1 MTNANLSEPPRE
13 RGAETAYSEK
23 RLVIWRYLHDSTSF
37 LSQISDSLKK
47 CLDLVRLSRNVPL
60 TLRFKQLHPRP
71 RVARLIR
78 ESRGEGPLGCRLL
91 HSRPRQHLL
100 MMERNGIS
108 ISFLKPSDWRER
120 FLVPARMVLKMC
132 FISLYL
138 EMASDLTWRI
148 FFESHHGIQLAM
160 GPFLHSFSG
169 TWMQINGIHLLL
181 LLDCDFWSPSWCGK
195 PAIWALQLSAEA
207 VINVCF
213 ELLGVSG
220 F

>member
-1 MTNANLSEPPRE
+1 VIDLWAKINIGNKLLAFYQSSDAVCEDPRTDFRGGGLLSLKCLSASQSFGPTAMG
-13 RGAETAYSEK
+13 RGEVKLNSNEDLDDQCQFVRASKRKGAATAYSEK

-91 HSRPRQHLL
+91 ARDLRDWLHSRPRQHLL

-108 ISFLKPSDWRER
+108 ISFLKPSDWREQ
-120 FLVPARMVLKMC
+120 FLVPARIVLKMC

-138 EMASDLTWRI
+138 EMASDLI
-148 FFESHHGIQLAM
+148 
-160 GPFLHSFSG
+160 
-169 TWMQINGIHLLL
+169 
-181 LLDCDFWSPSWCGK
+181 
-195 PAIWALQLSAEA
+195 
-207 VINVCF
+207 
-213 ELLGVSG
+213 
-220 F
+220 